1 VIFKPDRWTAL
12 SALAPAGPR
21 RRRAIRRWRSC
32 SPPAGRPWPRP
43 GERSRIASTAARA
56 ARLRRTRCRR
66 GRTGTS
72 RGSAWRLHPKNS
84 PGRTGAESHCT
95 TKLVQA
101 PHYLAYTVR
110 ADGARRP
117 RGRKVAPSF
126 EHCSAHED
134 ADADEQEQHEDEEQ
148 GHVLSVDPRG
158 RKSPRGLP
166 QGQFVERRR
175 GEAEAPAAPL
185 S

>member
-1 VIFKPDRWTAL
+1 MA
-12 SALAPAGPR
+12 AG
-21 RRRAIRRWRSC
+21 
-32 SPPAGRPWPRP
+32 AGDFDQHGLP
-43 GERSRIASTAARA
+43 T
-56 ARLRRTRCRR
+56 
-66 GRTGTS
+66 
-72 RGSAWRLHPKNS
+72 KNS

-134 ADADEQEQHEDEEQ
+134 ADADEQEQHDDDEDELDHDE
-148 GHVLSVDPRG
+148 DE
-158 RKSPRGLP
+158 K
-166 QGQFVERRR
+166 
-175 GEAEAPAAPL
+175 APGITGG
-185 S
+185 